1 MCHFYLCLVFFIK
14 LFDFQIRNC
23 QLFNFHLRSLSR
35 KYIGNN
41 TIYHKY
47 IELFNAVAV
56 TNMSIFVV
64 HDHVDGKF
72 DLDRKGVPGSTVKK

>member
-1 MCHFYLCLVFFIK
+1 MSAY
-14 LFDFQIRNC
+14 QISFEI
-23 QLFNFHLRSLSR
+23 LIP